1 MRLVMAVLCI
11 GLRMLAWGVALVPP
25 RLGYACVRAVAGGV
39 YAIDGPRRRRAMRNV
54 AASFPDRSHDACVAI
69 VRSAYRNL
77 FCIGYEFLISGYRL
91 RPDTL
96 DDVVTFDG
104 LEHLR
109 GIEDGGGTVMLTG
122 HVGNW
127 EVLGLAAGL
136 AGFPLCA
143 VARGVDDAGINGLL
157 LSLRERHGQEIIS
170 AKGAV
175 ERGRD
180 VLRAGKHLAFT
191 PDQHARRSRIWVPF
205 FGTPNAYIKTPATLV
220 RRHDAPCAVG
230 FCRRVGSGF
239 RFHVTIY
246 PLHRPDHS
254 LPAREDVA
262 RLTHAYVRRLE
273 EFVRAHPGD
282 YLWMHKLW
290 RTPVDGEE
298 LVREDGTYVRHAAFG
313 SERTPADSD
322 SRAGEPRS
330 PRPAR

>member
-1 MRLVMAVLCI
+1 MRLVMATLCV
-11 GLRMLAWGVALVPP
+11 GVRVLAWVVALIPP
-25 RLGYACVRAVAGGV
+25 TIGYAFVRTVARAVCAV
-39 YAIDGPRRRRAMRNV
+39 DGTRRRRALRNV
-54 AASFPDRSHDACVAI
+54 AASFPERSPEEHAEI
-69 VRSAYRNL
+69 VRAAYRNL
-77 FCIGYEFLISGYRL
+77 FCIGYEFLISGHRL
-91 RPDTL
+91 RPDTF

-143 VARGVDDAGINGLL
+143 VARGVDDAGVNRVL

-170 AKGAV
+170 VKGAV
-175 ERGRD
+175 DRGRD

-220 RRHDAPCAVG
+220 RRHDAPCAIG
-230 FCRRVGSGF
+230 FCRRVGPGF

-246 PLHRPDHS
+246 PLHRPDPS

-262 RLTHAYVRRLE
+262 RLTQAYVRRLE

-313 SERTPADSD
+313 SERAPADPD
-322 SRAGEPRS
+322 PRAGESRS
-330 PRPAR
+330 SGTTR